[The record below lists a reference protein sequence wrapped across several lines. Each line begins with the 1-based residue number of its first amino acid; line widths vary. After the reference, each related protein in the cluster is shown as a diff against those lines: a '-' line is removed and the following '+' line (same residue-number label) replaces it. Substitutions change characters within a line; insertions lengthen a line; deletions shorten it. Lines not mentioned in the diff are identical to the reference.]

1 MKVLKPIVLLSF
13 LSFSVFAQK
22 GQANT
27 AEPKRAEKSVDASSG
42 FKIQG
47 KIKGL
52 SNTDVYLAH
61 YFGSNQQVIKDT
73 ARVDGNGAFVFQGT
87 ETLDQGLY
95 LITFLNNKFFDL
107 VIGNANFSFET
118 DTTDI
123 VGEMKI
129 LGSPENE
136 AFYDFQKS
144 MGATYQRLQG
154 KMAPEQIR
162 AQMLKEQNVWVN
174 QHTKLFVSKLI
185 KASFEPEIPAYSKP
199 VKSSKDSA
207 DLFKYQYTYYKKHYF
222 DNIDLNDERFIRTPF
237 LQKKIDKFFEDL
249 VVQESDSVSKDA
261 DRILAGIKNE
271 AMRKYVVYKI
281 ASTYENHNVVG
292 TDGAFVHLAEKY
304 YVGEPQ
310 LWDTT
315 TIRKMKERIK
325 VIKPL
330 LIGKRIPDMF
340 LTDPSGK
347 LLTLSAVQANY
358 TVVFIYDPECSHC
371 KEETPKLLKM
381 DAFFKSKNAVV
392 FAACLVRDKK
402 LWRDFI
408 ETFKIQHWKNG
419 IDIHINA
426 KTGKEEY
433 YTDFLNTYDAY
444 ATPVVY
450 ILDKNKKIIGKRI
463 PVDKIEDFIKFYE
476 SKAKI

>member
-1 MKVLKPIVLLSF
+1 MKVLTQVSLLFLLSF
-13 LSFSVFAQK
+13 VAFSQK
-22 GQANT
+22 
-27 AEPKRAEKSVDASSG
+27 SG
-42 FKIQG
+42 FEIKG
-47 KIKGL
+47 KINGL
-52 SNTDVYLAH
+52 QNTDVYLAH

-73 ARVDGNGAFVFQGT
+73 ARVDSNGSFVFEGN
-87 ETLDQGLY
+87 EVLDKGLY
-95 LITFLNNKFFDL
+95 LVSFSSNKYFDL
-107 VIGNANFSFET
+107 VIGETSFSLET
-118 DTTDI
+118 DTVDV
-123 VGEMKI
+123 VGKMKI
-129 LGSPENE
+129 IGSPENE
-136 AFYDFQKS
+136 AFYNFQRL
-144 MGATYQRLQG
+144 MGSTYQRLQG
-154 KMAPEQIR
+154 SISPDQIR
-162 AQMLKEQNVWVN
+162 SQMAKAQVNWVN
-174 QHTKLFVSKLI
+174 QNKNLFVSKLI
-185 KASFEPEIPAYSKP
+185 KASFEPEIPVYPKV
-199 VKSSKDSA
+199 VKNAKDSA
-207 DLFKYQYTYYKKHYF
+207 DLYKFQFTYYKKHYF

-237 LQKKIDKFFEDL
+237 LQKKIDKYFEDL
-249 VVQESDSVSKDA
+249 VVQESDSVSKDT
-261 DRILAGIKNE
+261 DQLLANIKNE

-292 TDGAFVHLAEKY
+292 TDGAFVHIAEKY
-304 YVGEPQ
+304 YIGEPK

-347 LLTLSAVQANY
+347 LLTLSSVQGTY

-371 KEETPKLLKM
+371 KEETPKLLQL
-381 DAFFKSKNAVV
+381 DPFFKKKNVAVY
-392 FAACLVRDKK
+392 AACLVRDKK
-402 LWRDFI
+402 MWREFI

-463 PVDKIEDFIKFYE
+463 PVDKIEEFINFYE
-476 SKAKI
+476 RKTKI